1 MSVMRLLCLVESHS
15 QDAAANAGM
24 LSVYL
29 TTIMY
34 VTGGRFDRIRTTNK
48 EHLAKNKNTLE
59 NL

>member
-1 MSVMRLLCLVESHS
+1 MFVMRPLCLVESHS

-34 VTGGRFDRIRTTNK
+34 VKGGRLDRIGTTNK